1 MPPTLRAASR
11 KQQSSLVAEPAA
23 EVEVEHPCWERG
35 RRITPM
41 HRQFFAAAQRG
52 PRLLRLL
59 KDSASAKD
67 AEVAAAHKVAFRVAI
82 VELLE
87 DFPRVLMGS
96 TVVWALLLL
105 LLAGPSVYWSY
116 LSRNSTAP
124 PHPPATPLPT
134 YKFFLGVPRQG
145 GGWSEG
151 TFDTC
156 MTKWYRS
163 VVDTLVDHPQRTSR
177 WQDADLFI
185 PAIDTAMESNWP
197 SYGQKWLNFHGGNSC
212 PEGQKGGD
220 CDSLPNCIAQAKPA
234 TVAQLAAAL
243 PHLSG
248 HGRTS
253 RLLAFVMVPRLLDG
267 SYLKQP

>member
-41 HRQFFAAAQRG
+41 YRQCFAAAQRG
-52 PRLLRLL
+52 P
-59 KDSASAKD
+59 
-67 AEVAAAHKVAFRVAI
+67 
-82 VELLE
+82 
-87 DFPRVLMGS
+87 
-96 TVVWALLLL
+96 ALLLL

-124 PHPPATPLPT
+124 PHPHATPLPT

-156 MTKWYRS
+156 MTKWFRS